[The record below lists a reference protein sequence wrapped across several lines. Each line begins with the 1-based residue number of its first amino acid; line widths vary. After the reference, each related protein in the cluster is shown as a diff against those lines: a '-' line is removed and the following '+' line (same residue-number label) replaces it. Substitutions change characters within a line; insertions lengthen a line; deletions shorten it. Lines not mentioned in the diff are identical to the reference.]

1 MRNIIV
7 RLRWNDTVMLAE
19 IKEFK
24 VSTQKF
30 IIGIIK
36 LFARL
41 ELSQI
46 CKYFDL
52 SVLFELERNLLTK
65 HIYQTNKQSIK
76 VMLSAC

>member
-46 CKYFDL
+46 CKYF
-52 SVLFELERNLLTK
+52 
-65 HIYQTNKQSIK
+65 
-76 VMLSAC
+76 